1 MTGSFYVKYNYKAA
15 NKQKIINFVVVL
27 KNCITSCI
35 VSVAILRL
43 PTNYANKRTKCRTYF
58 TLCFTSS
65 FLHPFSPFFLSLFLS
80 FPHHKLLKQL
90 IKLSLL
96 PCFLPSPSFFHIRS
110 FGFIFFGSKSFYLSR
125 EEVSG
130 KSHATV
136 FCSIIKMLRFDWN
149 KCSSNED
156 QASEGGKIRNLD
168 LATQLLLVNY

>member
-1 MTGSFYVKYNYKAA
+1 MHFYIKFIKLQI
-15 NKQKIINFVVVL
+15 NKTFVVL
-27 KNCITSCI
+27 KKCIKLCI

-43 PTNYANKRTKCRTYF
+43 PTNYANKRTNCRTYF

-65 FLHPFSPFFLSLFLS
+65 FLRPFSPFFLSLFLS
-80 FPHHKLLKQL
+80 FRHHKLLKQL
-90 IKLSLL
+90 SFNQALTFALFSSI
-96 PCFLPSPSFFHIRS
+96 PIFFHIRS
-110 FGFIFFGSKSFYLSR
+110 FGLIFFGSKSFYLSR

-156 QASEGGKIRNLD
+156 QASEGGKIRKLD